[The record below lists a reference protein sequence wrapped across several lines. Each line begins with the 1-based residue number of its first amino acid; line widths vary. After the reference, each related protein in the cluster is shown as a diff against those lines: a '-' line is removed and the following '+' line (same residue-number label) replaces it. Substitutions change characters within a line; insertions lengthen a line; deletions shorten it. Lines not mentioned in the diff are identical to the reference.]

1 MHTEPRRLDR
11 RAAGGT
17 ALRVEPARRRQHQVN
32 PWTETDGALNG
43 PEHAESAQRYGRS
56 AKSKH
61 FRLPQT
67 GSEASLGSCRE
78 RLKRLCS
85 LAID

>member
-1 MHTEPRRLDR
+1 VGRRCAPSRHD
-11 RAAGGT
+11 A
-17 ALRVEPARRRQHQVN
+17 VN
-32 PWTETDGALNG
+32 TRIDPWTEVDGALNG
-43 PEHAESAQRYGRS
+43 PEHAESAQRYGRG

-67 GSEASLGSCRE
+67 GPEAGPEASLGSCRG